1 MINMDITYIN
11 QINLTEKGT
20 EKNREFIVSLYDNE
34 ELEEV
39 SRWFSKLDCS
49 ISIRRESDRDM
60 TMDEFV
66 KGIGPNSFIIL
77 QLASPNPFDIKYCAS
92 YISKSIR
99 KSAWVTCP
107 YNDNNLDV
115 ILGLYGKSF
124 GCRIQDE
131 PSHEGLLAYYKNR
144 VQLGH

>member
-1 MINMDITYIN
+1 MDITYLN
-11 QINLTEKGT
+11 QIHLIKKGA

-39 SRWFSKLDCS
+39 SRWFNKLDCS
-49 ISIRRESDRDM
+49 ISIRGESDRDM

-66 KGIGPNSFIIL
+66 KGIGPKSFIIL
-77 QLASPNPFDIKYCAS
+77 QLASPNPFDIRYCAS

-99 KSAWVTCP
+99 KSAWVSCP

-115 ILGLYGKSF
+115 ILGLYEKSF
-124 GCRIQDE
+124 GCRLKDE
-131 PSHEGLLAYYKNR
+131 PCHKGLLEYYKKR
-144 VQLGH
+144 VQLGY